1 LSVTH
6 GGHADIP
13 ETRLRWLRE
22 DAKSAKEEYERA
34 VTKRATSQSD
44 VNSLLERKHVWSD
57 EDVSRFTQLVR
68 SDHSS
73 NQAVTTTAVAL
84 KETELAT
91 DKAFSDL
98 MQAILQRYH
107 EEQVWSDKIRNVS
120 TYAGLA
126 GLLVN
131 LVVFVGAIAF
141 VEPWKRKRLVE
152 RLEDRIEVMMGKV
165 EGQIGGLGEKVEKDM
180 AQLKMARVG
189 GLSAS
194 STGVPETAPLEPP
207 TPLAIMPL
215 PTSPLSQSLERISP
229 LLDKFAPP
237 SLDRDIAF
245 SAGCGAV
252 LGITVTAI
260 SLWLGR

>member
-1 LSVTH
+1 
-6 GGHADIP
+6 
-13 ETRLRWLRE
+13 
-22 DAKSAKEEYERA
+22 
-34 VTKRATSQSD
+34 
-44 VNSLLERKHVWSD
+44 
-57 EDVSRFTQLVR
+57 
-68 SDHSS
+68 
-73 NQAVTTTAVAL
+73 L
-84 KETELAT
+84 KETEIAT

-180 AQLKMARVG
+180 AQLRMA
-189 GLSAS
+189 SAGTS
-194 STGVPETAPLEPP
+194 SAPAISAKPPIPLEPS

-215 PTSPLSQSLERISP
+215 PTSTLSQSLERISP
-229 LLDKFAPP
+229 LLDKVAPP
-237 SLDRDIAF
+237 SRDRDVAF
-245 SAGCGAV
+245 SAGCGAI
-252 LGITVTAI
+252 LGITATAI

>member
-1 LSVTH
+1 M
-6 GGHADIP
+6 I
-13 ETRLRWLRE
+13 ETRLKWLRE
-22 DAKSAKEEYERA
+22 DAKIAKEGYERA
-34 VTKRATSQSD
+34 VTTRATTQSD
-44 VNSLLERKHVWSD
+44 VNSLLERKHAWSD
-57 EDVSRFTQLVR
+57 EDVSRFTKLVR

-73 NQAVTTTAVAL
+73 NQAVTTTAIAL

-152 RLEDRIEVMMGKV
+152 RLEDRIEQMMGRV
-165 EGQIGGLGEKVEKDM
+165 EGSISGLGDKVEKDM
-180 AQLKMARVG
+180 AQLRVQAGVAGLNEMAQATPAVEE
-189 GLSAS
+189 S
-194 STGVPETAPLEPP
+194 PIPTATSQA
-207 TPLAIMPL
+207 TPLATT
-215 PTSPLSQSLERISP
+215 TSNSLFSHSLDRISP
-229 LLDKFAPP
+229 LLDQVAVP
-237 SLDRDIAF
+237 SRDRDIVF
-245 SAGCGAV
+245 TAGCGV
-252 LGITVTAI
+252 ILGITATTI

>member
-1 LSVTH
+1 M
-6 GGHADIP
+6 I
-13 ETRLRWLRE
+13 ETRLRWLRD
-22 DAKSAKEEYERA
+22 DAKIAKEEYERA
-34 VTKRATSQSD
+34 VTKRATTQSD
-44 VNSLLERKHVWSD
+44 VNSLLERKHAWSD

-84 KETELAT
+84 KETEIAT

-180 AQLKMARVG
+180 EQLRMATVG
-189 GLSAS
+189 TSSPSPISATLPV
-194 STGVPETAPLEPP
+194 STPLESP

-215 PTSPLSQSLERISP
+215 PASPLSQSLERISP
-229 LLDKFAPP
+229 FLDKVAPP
-237 SLDRDIAF
+237 SRDRDIAF

-252 LGITVTAI
+252 LGITATAI

>member
-1 LSVTH
+1 
-6 GGHADIP
+6 
-13 ETRLRWLRE
+13 
-22 DAKSAKEEYERA
+22 
-34 VTKRATSQSD
+34 
-44 VNSLLERKHVWSD
+44 
-57 EDVSRFTQLVR
+57 
-68 SDHSS
+68 
-73 NQAVTTTAVAL
+73 
-84 KETELAT
+84 
-91 DKAFSDL
+91 

-180 AQLKMARVG
+180 AQLRETSVG

-194 STGVPETAPLEPP
+194 AHSTIHPETIPLESP

-229 LLDKFAPP
+229 LLDKVAPP
-237 SLDRDIAF
+237 SRDRDIAF
-245 SAGCGAV
+245 SAGFGAV
-252 LGITVTAI
+252 LGITATAI

>member
-1 LSVTH
+1 M
-6 GGHADIP
+6 I
-13 ETRLRWLRE
+13 ETRLKWLRE
-22 DAKSAKEEYERA
+22 DAKIAKEGYERA
-34 VTKRATSQSD
+34 VTTRATTQSD
-44 VNSLLERKHVWSD
+44 VNSLLERKHAWSD
-57 EDVSRFTQLVR
+57 EDVSRFTKLVR

-73 NQAVTTTAVAL
+73 NQAVTTTAIAL

-152 RLEDRIEVMMGKV
+152 RLEDRIEQMMGRV
-165 EGQIGGLGEKVEKDM
+165 EGSITGLGEKVEKDM
-180 AQLKMARVG
+180 AKMRVQAGVAGSNEMARI
-189 GLSAS
+189 APQA
-194 STGVPETAPLEPP
+194 PEDRITTTLLP
-207 TPLAIMPL
+207 IMPSM
-215 PTSPLSQSLERISP
+215 SPLTQSLDRISP
-229 LLDKFAPP
+229 LLDNVVAP
-237 SLDRDIAF
+237 SHDRDIAL
-245 SAGCGAV
+245 SAACGAT
-252 LGITVTAI
+252 LGVAATAMCF
-260 SLWLGR
+260 WLGH

>member
-1 LSVTH
+1 MT
-6 GGHADIP
+6 
-13 ETRLRWLRE
+13 T
-22 DAKSAKEEYERA
+22 
-34 VTKRATSQSD
+34 RATTQSD
-44 VNSLLERKHVWSD
+44 VNSLLERKHAWSD

-73 NQAVTTTAVAL
+73 NQAVATTALSL

-131 LVVFVGAIAF
+131 LIVFVGAIAF

-152 RLEDRIEVMMGKV
+152 RLEERIEEMMGRV
-165 EGQIGGLGEKVEKDM
+165 EGSIGHLGEKVEKDM
-180 AQLKMARVG
+180 AALRSQAGTG
-189 GLSAS
+189 GAELL
-194 STGVPETAPLEPP
+194 ETTSIIPAEQAPNPAT
-207 TPLAIMPL
+207 TPLATMPIL
-215 PTSPLSQSLERISP
+215 SPLSKSLERISP
-229 LLDKFAPP
+229 YLDKVAPP
-237 SLDRDIAF
+237 SHDRDIAF
-245 SAGCGAV
+245 TAGCGAV
-252 LGITVTAI
+252 LGVTMTALG
-260 SLWLGR
+260 LWLGR

>member
-1 LSVTH
+1 M
-6 GGHADIP
+6 
-13 ETRLRWLRE
+13 RWLRE
-22 DAKSAKEEYERA
+22 DAKTAKDEYERA
-34 VTKRATSQSD
+34 VTKRATTQSD
-44 VNSLLERKHVWSD
+44 VNSLLERKHAWSD

-84 KETELAT
+84 KETEIAT

-165 EGQIGGLGEKVEKDM
+165 EGQISGLGEKVETDM
-180 AQLKMARVG
+180 AQMRMASVG
-189 GLSAS
+189 APPPLA
-194 STGVPETAPLEPP
+194 TATTPPVTTPLEPP

-229 LLDKFAPP
+229 YLDKVAPA
-237 SLDRDIAF
+237 SRDRDIAF

-252 LGITVTAI
+252 LGITATAI

>member
-1 LSVTH
+1 
-6 GGHADIP
+6 
-13 ETRLRWLRE
+13 
-22 DAKSAKEEYERA
+22 
-34 VTKRATSQSD
+34 
-44 VNSLLERKHVWSD
+44 
-57 EDVSRFTQLVR
+57 
-68 SDHSS
+68 
-73 NQAVTTTAVAL
+73 
-84 KETELAT
+84 
-91 DKAFSDL
+91 

-180 AQLKMARVG
+180 AQLREASI

-194 STGVPETAPLEPP
+194 AHSTTHPETISLESP

-229 LLDKFAPP
+229 FLDKVAPP
-237 SLDRDIAF
+237 SRDRDIVF
-245 SAGCGAV
+245 SAGCGAA
-252 LGITVTAI
+252 LGLSITVI
-260 SLWLGR
+260 GFWLGR

>member
-1 LSVTH
+1 
-6 GGHADIP
+6 
-13 ETRLRWLRE
+13 
-22 DAKSAKEEYERA
+22 
-34 VTKRATSQSD
+34 
-44 VNSLLERKHVWSD
+44 VNSLLERKHAWSD

-84 KETELAT
+84 KETEIAT

-107 EEQVWSDKIRNVS
+107 EEQVWSDKIRNIS
-120 TYAGLA
+120 TYVGLA

-165 EGQIGGLGEKVEKDM
+165 EGQISGLGEKVERDM
-180 AQLKMARVG
+180 AQMRMASVG
-189 GLSAS
+189 ASPASAIA
-194 STGVPETAPLEPP
+194 TTPPVTTPLEPP
-207 TPLAIMPL
+207 TPMAIMPL
-215 PTSPLSQSLERISP
+215 PRTPLSQSLERMSP
-229 LLDKFAPP
+229 YLDKVAPP
-237 SLDRDIAF
+237 SRDRDIAF

-252 LGITVTAI
+252 LGITATAI

>member
-1 LSVTH
+1 
-6 GGHADIP
+6 
-13 ETRLRWLRE
+13 
-22 DAKSAKEEYERA
+22 
-34 VTKRATSQSD
+34 
-44 VNSLLERKHVWSD
+44 
-57 EDVSRFTQLVR
+57 
-68 SDHSS
+68 
-73 NQAVTTTAVAL
+73 
-84 KETELAT
+84 
-91 DKAFSDL
+91 

-165 EGQIGGLGEKVEKDM
+165 EGQIGGLGEKVEMDM
-180 AQLKMARVG
+180 AQLREASIG

-194 STGVPETAPLEPP
+194 AHSTAHPIPLESP

-229 LLDKFAPP
+229 LLDKVAPP
-237 SLDRDIAF
+237 SRDRDIAF
-245 SAGCGAV
+245 SAGFGAV
-252 LGITVTAI
+252 VGITATAI

>member
-1 LSVTH
+1 
-6 GGHADIP
+6 
-13 ETRLRWLRE
+13 
-22 DAKSAKEEYERA
+22 
-34 VTKRATSQSD
+34 
-44 VNSLLERKHVWSD
+44 
-57 EDVSRFTQLVR
+57 
-68 SDHSS
+68 
-73 NQAVTTTAVAL
+73 L
-84 KETELAT
+84 KETEIAT

-180 AQLKMARVG
+180 AQLKMASVG
-189 GLSAS
+189 ELSAS
-194 STGVPETAPLEPP
+194 STGVPETVPLEPP

-229 LLDKFAPP
+229 FLDKVAPP
-237 SLDRDIAF
+237 SRDRDIAF
-245 SAGCGAV
+245 SAGFGAV
-252 LGITVTAI
+252 VGITATAM
-260 SLWLGR
+260 SLWLSR

>member
-1 LSVTH
+1 M
-6 GGHADIP
+6 
-13 ETRLRWLRE
+13 
-22 DAKSAKEEYERA
+22 
-34 VTKRATSQSD
+34 
-44 VNSLLERKHVWSD
+44 
-57 EDVSRFTQLVR
+57 SRFTQLVR

-84 KETELAT
+84 KETEIAT

-165 EGQIGGLGEKVEKDM
+165 EGQIGGLGEKVERDM
-180 AQLKMARVG
+180 AQMKQASEG

-194 STGVPETAPLEPP
+194 VSSTIPTDTVPMESP
-207 TPLAIMPL
+207 TPLATMPL

-229 LLDKFAPP
+229 FLDKVAPP
-237 SLDRDIAF
+237 SHDRDIVF
-245 SAGCGAV
+245 SAGCGAI
-252 LGITVTAI
+252 LGVTVTAF